1 MSVWFP
7 IVKIFLAV
15 AFLLIGILYL
25 DARSLALSI
34 RRNRQGNGSSGVPL
48 VALPLYALAVWLLPV
63 SVCGLHKGYI
73 FLGLLLYHVICHFI
87 LPRLHSLLR
96 R

>member
-1 MSVWFP
+1 MSAWLP
-7 IVKIFLAV
+7 TVKIVLAG
-15 AFLLIGILYL
+15 ALLLVGILYL

-34 RRNRQGNGSSGVPL
+34 RRNRLGTGSSGVPL

-63 SVCGLHKGYI
+63 SIFGLHKGYI
-73 FLGLLLYHVICHFI
+73 FLGLVLYHLACHFI
-87 LPRLHSLLR
+87 LPHLHSPLR